1 MTQPETTPGEWLTMA
16 KAMARTGWHL
26 QRLQSRARREEW
38 PRRRPNKGPM
48 EYLVPASL
56 LAMAEDGHDDAADDG
71 MAMSAADLYA
81 ELSEERAARIEA
93 VERAAHA
100 EGRAAKAEGRAEVLQ
115 AALDREVVITAELR
129 RELAEA
135 RRPLVLRILDGL
147 RRR

>member
-1 MTQPETTPGEWLTMA
+1 
-16 KAMARTGWHL
+16 
-26 QRLQSRARREEW
+26 
-38 PRRRPNKGPM
+38 
-48 EYLVPASL
+48 
-56 LAMAEDGHDDAADDG
+56 
-71 MAMSAADLYA
+71 MAMSVADLYA

-93 VERAAHA
+93 VEQAAHA